1 MVSGQLQLNT
11 SRLGLASFSKG
22 SFSSWWLRLVNA
34 ITILTSQKPGGH
46 AGHLIPS
53 TCVHLSLLSNC
64 TPLLTSSVQAFIW
77 IILIISY
84 YPTTNIFSSLSPVIL
99 FRKIFSNAT
108 RWLNHRRSPTC
119 HHSLCLLPIGLA
131 ISQSSSR
138 PAQASSSLGYLPRP
152 RLLRKQKCPI
162 SVFTA
167 HHSVIP
173 HISHRVML
181 LCLPS

>member
-1 MVSGQLQLNT
+1 MISAPLQLNT
-11 SRLGLASFSKG
+11 SRRGLASSSKD

-34 ITILTSQKPGGH
+34 ITILTSQKPGRH

-64 TPLLTSSVQAFIW
+64 TPLLTRSVQAFTW

-99 FRKIFSNAT
+99 LRKIFSNSS
-108 RWLNHRRSPTC
+108 RWLNHLRSPTW
-119 HHSLCLLPIGLA
+119 HHSLCLFPIGLA

-138 PAQASSSLGYLPRP
+138 PAQVSSSLGYLPRP
-152 RLLRKQKCPI
+152 SLLCKQKCPT

-167 HHSVIP
+167 PHSVVP
-173 HISHRVML
+173 HISYRVML